1 MFKMLKLIGF
11 AGLLS
16 LTAGAVSAQD
26 FNVRIGVGN
35 DRPDRIERRDYR
47 DRDHFDRRDRVER
60 HVIRTESRPRIVVRS
75 KPQYRTVCRTV
86 TKVTRVGNVSIR
98 RPTQE
103 CTRRLVSSSNRIVIR
118 R

>member
-1 MFKMLKLIGF
+1 MRKMLKLIGF

-26 FNVRIGVGN
+26 FNLRIGVGD
-35 DRPDRIERRDYR
+35 DRSSRVERRY
-47 DRDHFDRRDRVER
+47 DRDFDRVERRDRVER
-60 HVIRTESRPRIVVRS
+60 HVIRTESRPRVTVRT
-75 KPQYRTVCRTV
+75 KPKYQTVCRTV
-86 TKVTRVGNVSIR
+86 TQVTRVGNVSIR

-103 CTRRLVSSSNRIVIR
+103 CTRRLVSRDRIVIR